1 MTTRIE
7 KAWQAG
13 LDILKPSEKDLQHGL
28 ELHKESIVVDSY
40 GFAPTALI
48 NKEKVN
54 QLIDEDA
61 SPYEIQDYIQEMI
74 MTGYA
79 RNDELFKEVKEAWD
93 RSGVT
98 CIFQNAGEEGQT
110 VKKILKR
117 HANYTYTT
125 DFRRD
130 FFKRAVVPEDIVA
143 SKKSGKHCLYFSA
156 NGVPLTEEWNNA
168 VEELKYINYFFK
180 LGCRMMHL
188 TYNRRNMLG
197 DGCGEKSDCGLSDL
211 GEAAVKEMNRVG
223 VIVDVA
229 HCGQRTS
236 LEAAKTSSKPVV
248 ASHSSCA
255 DLHMHIRGKTNE
267 TIAAIVES
275 GGYIG
280 MCCLP
285 FILKGSE
292 DIRALIEHIDYAVKR
307 YGTDHVAIGTDR
319 GHTAEGNLT
328 IEFKPYSK
336 GRAGFRALWPEGS
349 RSLGPR
355 NDISMMWTNWPL
367 FTVGLVQKGY
377 SDEDIK
383 KIIGGNVIRVA
394 SEALK

>member
-1 MTTRIE
+1 MIESME
-7 KAWQAG
+7 KAWQSG
-13 LDILKPSEKDLQHGL
+13 LDILNPSEKDLQHGL

-40 GFAPTALI
+40 GFSPTALI
-48 NKEKVN
+48 DKEKMN

-61 SPYEIQDYIQEMI
+61 SPNEIMDHIQEML

-79 RNDELFKEVKEAWD
+79 RDDELFKDVKEAWE

-98 CIFQNAGEEGQT
+98 CVFQNAGEEGQS
-110 VKKILKR
+110 VQKILKR

-130 FFKRAVVPEDIVA
+130 FIGRAVVPEDIIE
-143 SKKSGKHCLYFSA
+143 SKKAGKHCLYFSA
-156 NGVPLTEEWNNA
+156 NGVPLAEEWNNT

-236 LEAAKTSSKPVV
+236 FEAAKVSSRPVV

-267 TIAAIVES
+267 VIEAIAES

-307 YGTDHVAIGTDR
+307 YGADHVAIGTDR
-319 GHTAEGNLT
+319 GHTAEANLT
-328 IEFKPYSK
+328 MELKPYSK
-336 GRAGFRALWPEGS
+336 GRPDFRALWPEGS
-349 RSLGPR
+349 PGPKT
-355 NDISMMWTNWPL
+355 DISMSWTNWPL

-383 KIIGGNVIRVA
+383 KIIGGNVLRVA

>member
-1 MTTRIE
+1 MTSRIE

-13 LDILKPSEKDLQHGL
+13 LDTLKPSEKDLQHGL

-40 GFAPTALI
+40 GFAPTSLI
-48 NKEKVN
+48 DKEKID

-61 SPYEIQDYIQEMI
+61 SPREITDHMQEML
-74 MTGYA
+74 MSGYA
-79 RNDELFKEVKEAWD
+79 RDDELFKEVKEAWE

-98 CIFQNAGEEGQT
+98 CIFQNAGEEGQS
-110 VKKILKR
+110 VQRILKR
-117 HANYTYTT
+117 HANFIYTT

-130 FFKRAVVPEDIVA
+130 FLGRAVVPEDIIE
-143 SKKSGKHCLYFSA
+143 SKKTGKRCLYFSA
-156 NGVPLTEEWNNA
+156 NGVPLLQEWENA
-168 VEELKYINYFFK
+168 VEELKYIRYFFK

-211 GEAAVKEMNRVG
+211 GEAAIKEMNRVG
-223 VIVDVA
+223 IIVDVA

-236 LEAAKTSSKPVV
+236 LEAAKVSSRPVV

-255 DLHMHIRGKTNE
+255 DLHMHVRGKTDE
-267 TIAAIVES
+267 VIGAIAES

-285 FILKGSE
+285 FILRGSQ
-292 DIRALIEHIDYAVKR
+292 DIRALIEHIDHVVKR
-307 YGTDHVAIGTDR
+307 YGADHVAIGTDR
-319 GHTAEGNLT
+319 GHTAESNLT
-328 IEFKPYSK
+328 VELKPYPK
-336 GRAGFRALWPEGS
+336 GRPAFTALWPENS
-349 RSLGPR
+349 RGPR
-355 NDISMMWTNWPL
+355 NDITMTWTNWPL

-383 KIIGGNVIRVA
+383 KIIGGNVLRVA